1 MRCIAL
7 FGLVYSISVFDHA
20 NLPFV
25 RTALSTMPLLWEL
38 GQWNDALL
46 FPWADQKGKKRG
58 GVRIYGFFSDPRNN
72 NILCITYV
80 IMLFCS
86 KKNLRCN

>member
-1 MRCIAL
+1 MHCIAM

-38 GQWNDALL
+38 GQWIEALL
-46 FPWADQKGKKRG
+46 FPRADQKRKKKG
-58 GVRIYGFFSDPRNN
+58 GVRIY
-72 NILCITYV
+72 
-80 IMLFCS
+80 LFCGPE
-86 KKNLRCN
+86 KQQHLA

>member
-7 FGLVYSISVFDHA
+7 FGLVYSVSVFDHA

-38 GQWNDALL
+38 GQWNEALL
-46 FPWADQKGKKRG
+46 FPRADQKGKKG
-58 GVRIYGFFSDPRNN
+58 GGPDLRFFCGPEKQQY
-72 NILCITYV
+72 LVY
-80 IMLFCS
+80 
-86 KKNLRCN
+86 NLRHYVVLF